1 MLPRDLQPAQ
11 FSAYPPQ
18 AHALA
23 IANLGTLRQLPLS
36 FLPSLLR
43 ELVEYDFKFPAER
56 AAADR
61 ELAYLRSLSA
71 ERLAETFAAFSRL
84 NLPSALEQV
93 DWINHPAQFVE
104 QEAAYLWSAH
114 SMDSFRIAATHY
126 GEQLRTA
133 HAAEPLPVRRLGIA
147 VVGQD
152 VTACDSELFRNLKPH
167 GTYFTQVKP
176 ANGLEHLIAAVEARS
191 QAHPL
196 PHAHWYI
203 DGGRPLRPAPLL
215 TEVSYHSLSPT
226 LANLLQYMQTE
237 IAKPGMGPED
247 LRTNLARL
255 VPSDLHMDP
264 AGDPVLQRFQ
274 MKVLT
279 EGSGT
284 QVFSTTFAQWTTR
297 EALRR
302 AEPLTV
308 LTRFAPRQRQAPMN
322 ELLSNKDAHP
332 QVDPT
337 GSLVDA
343 EMASYYHWINQRRL
357 PEAERSA
364 FLIWFEGHDK
374 ALVIAPGLPRGTQS
388 TSEMDMKGL
397 ITLATT

>member
-1 MLPRDLQPAQ
+1 MLPSDLQPAQ
-11 FSAYPPQ
+11 FASYPPQ
-18 AHALA
+18 ARALA
-23 IANLGTLRQLPLS
+23 IANLPVLRKIPLS

-43 ELVEYDFKFPAER
+43 ELIEYDFKFPAER
-56 AAADR
+56 TAVDR
-61 ELAYLRSLSA
+61 ELTYLHSLSA
-71 ERLAETFAAFSRL
+71 EEVAETFAAFTRL
-84 NLPSALEQV
+84 NLPPTLEQV

-104 QEAAYLWSAH
+104 QEAAYLWSTH
-114 SMDSFRIAATHY
+114 SMDSFRAAATRY

-152 VTACDSELFRNLKPH
+152 VSAYDSELFRNLKPH
-167 GTYFTQVKP
+167 GTYFTKVKP
-176 ANGLEHLIAAVEARS
+176 ENGLEHLVAAVEARA
-191 QAHPL
+191 QVHPL
-196 PHAHWYI
+196 PYAHWYI

-215 TEVSYHSLSPT
+215 TEVSYQSLNAT
-226 LANLLQYMQTE
+226 LANLLQYMQAE

-255 VPSDLHMDP
+255 IPSDLHMDP

-308 LTRFAPRQRQAPMN
+308 LTRFASRQRQAPMN
-322 ELLSNKDAHP
+322 ELLANKDTHP
-332 QVDPT
+332 QVDPA

-374 ALVIAPGLPRGTQS
+374 ALIIAPGLPRGTQS
-388 TSEMDMKGL
+388 ATEMDMKGL